1 MALSLLEVNL
11 KPGVAILITIL
22 IMLLCGGAIVLLY
35 FGVKRDRAR
44 HINDKLKTGAL
55 NKEGFDEFLKKRFAS
70 ANKNTHFTVFYI
82 EINDAKPLIES
93 FGEKQYNNAVAALE
107 DRFYKLFPRG
117 SRICNYEY
125 DALVVYTEED
135 MDKKEIS
142 DMTQFCLMEGHKPI
156 GLVTRVRL
164 ELDLNIGVCTY
175 NSFSADF
182 ETFKQNLDLALATS
196 KRTGLNRFTV
206 YSADLMGSDTEEFK
220 YYQEIKQ
227 AIEDK
232 EFTLYYQ
239 PIFDLNENKAI
250 AYETLLRW
258 NHKTLGVLSPAK
270 FLTIMEQSGDINW
283 VGAWA
288 FEQMVMTYVNHRDR
302 SNDGVIFTMN
312 LSPKQLMNPKLVED
326 FRRILK
332 KHRVSAGEVGLE
344 IVEFAMFDKVP
355 QVKENIDH
363 LIQSGFKIAVDD
375 FGLEMSSL
383 KMLENLQVSFVKLD
397 KSFVDQSQDDF
408 LIGGVVDAL
417 VGYAESKNFRIVAE
431 GVEDEVTLEFLKER
445 KIHCGQGYFFGKP
458 QPPEE
463 YGI

>member
-1 MALSLLEVNL
+1 MDMLAVTNLSKGVNIFL
-11 KPGVAILITIL
+11 TIL
-22 IMLLCGGAIVLLY
+22 VILLAVAAICFLVLGIMNERSRYISG
-35 FGVKRDRAR
+35 
-44 HINDKLKTGAL
+44 KLKSGVL
-55 NKEGFDEFLKKRFAS
+55 DKEGFDEFLKKRFAS
-70 ANKNTHFTVFYI
+70 ANKNTHFTVFYV

-93 FGEKQYNNAVAALE
+93 FGEKNYKNAVATLE

-117 SRICNYEY
+117 SRICPYEY
-125 DALVVYTEED
+125 DALVVFCDED
-135 MDKKEIS
+135 FDKKEIS
-142 DMTQFCLMEGHKPI
+142 DIAAFCLLEGHKPI
-156 GLVTRVRL
+156 GTITRVRI
-164 ELDLNIGVCTY
+164 ELDLNIGVCSY
-175 NSFSADF
+175 NAFSADF
-182 ETFKQNLDLALATS
+182 ETFKQNLELALATS
-196 KRTGLNRFTV
+196 KRSGLNKFTV
-206 YSADLMGSDTEEFK
+206 YSADLMGSDTEEYK

-239 PIFDLNENKAI
+239 PIFDLNENKPI

-270 FLTIMEQSGDINW
+270 FLTIIEQSGDINW

-288 FEQMVMTYVNHRDR
+288 FEQMVVTYQQHK
-302 SNDGVIFTMN
+302 SKAEDGVIFSMN

-332 KHRVSAGEVGLE
+332 KHRVSANEVCLE

-355 QVKENIDH
+355 QVKENIER
-363 LIQSGFKIAVDD
+363 LVQSGFRIAVDD

-383 KMLENLQVSFVKLD
+383 KMLENLQCNYVKLD
-397 KSFVDQSQDDF
+397 KRFVEQSQDDF

-417 VGYAESKNFRIVAE
+417 VGYAEKKNILIVAE

-445 KIHCGQGYFFGKP
+445 KINCGQGYFFGKP

-463 YGI
+463 YGL

>member
-1 MALSLLEVNL
+1 MYLSLLEVHL
-11 KPGVAILITIL
+11 QPGVAIFLTIL
-22 IMLLCGGAIVLLY
+22 IMLLAGVAVFFLY
-35 FGVKRDRAR
+35 RGVRKDRAR
-44 HINDKLKTGAL
+44 YVNGKLKNGTL
-55 NKEGFDEFLKKRFAS
+55 TKEGFDEFLKKRFAS

-82 EINDAKPLIES
+82 EINDAKALIDS
-93 FGEKQYNNAVAALE
+93 FGEKQYLNAKAALE

-125 DALVVYTEED
+125 DAFAVLCEED
-135 MDKKEIS
+135 LDKKEAS
-142 DMTQFCLMEGHKPI
+142 DIASFCLLEGHKPI
-156 GLVTRVRL
+156 GLITRVRL
-164 ELDLNIGVCTY
+164 ELDLNIGVCSY
-175 NSFSADF
+175 NAFSADF
-182 ETFKQNLDLALATS
+182 EAFKQNLNLALATS
-196 KRTGLNRFTV
+196 KRSGLNKFTV
-206 YSADLMGSDTEEFK
+206 YSSDLMGSDTEEYK

-239 PIFDLNENKAI
+239 PIYDLQENKPI

-288 FEQMVMTYVNHRDR
+288 FEQMVVTYLHHKEK
-302 SNDGVIFTMN
+302 SNDGIIFTMN

-332 KHRVSAGEVGLE
+332 KHRVNASEVGLE

-355 QVKENIDH
+355 QVKENIER
-363 LIQSGFKIAVDD
+363 LQQSGFQLAVDD

-383 KMLENLQVSFVKLD
+383 KMLENLQVSYVKLD
-397 KSFVDQSQDDF
+397 KSFVEQSQDDF

-417 VGYAESKNFRIVAE
+417 VNYAQNKNFKIVAE
-431 GVEDEVTLEFLKER
+431 GVEDDVTLEFLKER
-445 KIHCGQGYFFGKP
+445 KINCGQGYFFGKP

-463 YGI
+463 YNL